1 LRRVV
6 AFAAFFFDA
15 CFFLAMEID
24 S

>member
-6 AFAAFFFDA
+6 ACAAFFFDA